1 MSVAVMSVAVPAA
14 QQKSG
19 EPMDNQL
26 YAYSPITE
34 RPKLTWPNAARVAFY
49 VGLNIEHYEVDK
61 PSTSIFG
68 GTAML
73 VPDPLNYGWRDYAV
87 RVGIWRMIEA
97 LDAHK
102 MRASVLLNADCCT
115 HYPQIIE
122 AGKQRNWAWLAHGKN
137 NSMFQTGMSI
147 EQERKYLT
155 EIVSTVSKATG
166 HQIRGWLG
174 PALTETFETPR
185 LLKELGLSYVLD
197 WCADDQPF
205 PLTIPGMMSVPYS
218 IEINDVSLFVGK
230 SLSGE
235 AFYQVVVDQ
244 FDQLYKE
251 GEKSG
256 RVMALCLHPF
266 IINQPFRQKYL
277 ERALAYIA
285 GHDRVWLTTSDD
297 IAAHYAKNY
306 MPSA

>member
-1 MSVAVMSVAVPAA
+1 MQGSE
-14 QQKSG
+14 
-19 EPMDNQL
+19 EPMDNRL
-26 YAYSPITE
+26 YEYSPITA
-34 RPKLTWPNAARVAFY
+34 RPKLNWPNGARVAFY

-87 RVGIWRMIEA
+87 RVGIWRMIDA

-102 MRASVLLNADCCT
+102 MRASVLLNSDCCA

-122 AGKQRNWAWLAHGKN
+122 AGRERNWVWLAHGKN
-137 NSMFQTGMSI
+137 NSIFQTGMSVDD
-147 EQERKYLT
+147 ERKYLK
-155 EIVSTVSKATG
+155 EIVATVSKATG

-174 PALTETFETPR
+174 PALTETFETPG
-185 LLKELGLSYVLD
+185 LLKELGLTYILD

-205 PLTIPGMMSVPYS
+205 PLTVPGMMSVPYS
-218 IEINDVSLFVGK
+218 IELNDISLFVGK

-235 AFYQVVVDQ
+235 AFYQTVVDQ
-244 FDQLYKE
+244 FDQLYKD
-251 GEKSG
+251 GEQTG

-266 IINQPFRQKYL
+266 VVNQPFRQKYL
-277 ERALAYIA
+277 EKALDYIA
-285 GHDRVWLTTSDD
+285 RHDGVWLTTSDD

-306 MPSA
+306 MPAN

>member
-1 MSVAVMSVAVPAA
+1 MSVAVPAA

-34 RPKLTWPNAARVAFY
+34 RPKLTWPNGARVAFY

-61 PSTSIFG
+61 PATSIFG

-102 MRASVLLNADCCT
+102 MRASVLLNSDCCT

-122 AGKQRNWAWLAHGKN
+122 AGKQRNWVWLAHGKN
-137 NSMFQTGMSI
+137 NSMFQTGMSV

-185 LLKELGLSYVLD
+185 LLKELGLTYVLD

-205 PLTIPGMMSVPYS
+205 PLNISGMMSVPYS

-277 ERALAYIA
+277 ERALTYIA
-285 GHDRVWLTTSDD
+285 GHDDVWLTTSDD